1 MYAVKFRSRKRNGV
15 SSVVLVTMTTTNRRN
30 WGSHEVRIAQPLLE
44 RFEVCELE
52 PRIFPRTLRA
62 IAEWGHP
69 LSAGFRDRL
78 ETDDPQDRL
87 FALCELGEE
96 EVALEGLVAREPALL
111 GRLSSTRAW
120 AAPTLEAVAHAVFH
134 AHMRVF
140 EGRQACVHAAVQV
153 LLCEPLALTCRLGLV
168 HIFLGI

>member
-15 SSVVLVTMTTTNRRN
+15 SSVVLVTMATTNRRN
-30 WGSHEVRIAQPLLE
+30 WGSHEVRIAQPLLD
-44 RFEVCELE
+44 RFGVYELE
-52 PRIFPRTLRA
+52 PRTFPRTLRA

-69 LSAGFRDRL
+69 LSAGLRDLL

-87 FALCELGEE
+87 LALCELGEE

-120 AAPTLEAVAHAVFH
+120 AAPTLEEVAHAV
-134 AHMRVF
+134 
-140 EGRQACVHAAVQV
+140 
-153 LLCEPLALTCRLGLV
+153 
-168 HIFLGI
+168 